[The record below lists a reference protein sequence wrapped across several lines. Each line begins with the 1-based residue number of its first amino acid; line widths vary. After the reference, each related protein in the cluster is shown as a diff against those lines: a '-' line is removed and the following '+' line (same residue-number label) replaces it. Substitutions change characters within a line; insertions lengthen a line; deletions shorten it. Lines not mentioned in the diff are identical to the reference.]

1 MDAARAAEAAVMQ
14 GAPLGPLHGVPVA
27 VKDLIPTADIRT
39 TWGSLIFKDHVPDH
53 DAAAV
58 ARLKQAGA
66 IVVGK
71 TTTPEFGQ
79 QCLTQA
85 PLFGRTR
92 NAWRADR
99 SSGGSSGGSAVAVA
113 AGLVPIAV
121 ATDGGGSTRI
131 PAACNGVVGFK
142 QGLGV
147 VPQEYA
153 QDGFGNIS
161 YITPMTRT
169 VLDTAL
175 MLDAMAGTD
184 LRDPLTTGTAE
195 GRFRCRG
202 AWWRSEGTAHR
213 LARAARATRAVA
225 TDVLTA
231 CEAALAA
238 FGELGAEVSELTAP
252 FENPEAVWFVN
263 NGAYRM
269 AQFGHHLKQHRAI
282 MCPTFVRQMDRVAN
296 YSAAE
301 LYDAIF
307 QRTRLYR
314 QVQAWFDTCDIV
326 AMPTLSRSA
335 VPIDQDFF
343 GPIEIDNQLVEN
355 IRASWYPY
363 TMPFNLTGNPAVSLP
378 CGFDA
383 AGMPLAIQLIAR
395 PGEDAGLLRVAAAF
409 EARAAV
415 GAAPAARVRPSGL
428 FRAPEHRRRALQQS
442 CHVRSPRR
450 LRQVLPERDRRH
462 VVERRHLE
470 FRLVPV
476 PLGVVRRIDPCL
488 VRRLDLRIV
497 RPAEP
502 CLGAGAAQR
511 VRQHRIDKLGARR
524 AGGEDRPAALVH
536 RLLAG
541 AALHDRAPV
550 HHLLVD
556 VQPDLAER
564 IRHHGDER
572 VVDQLVGRMQ
582 QHDALAA
589 IAGLVEHR
597 LDVVGAPAL
606 AAELHARVVGR
617 GRARQEIAHRRA
629 PA

>member
-1 MDAARAAEAAVMQ
+1 MDLAFASAADLAASIRGRAVSPVEAMRDTLDRIARSQPTLNAFITIAADTAMEAARAAEAEVMR
-14 GAPLGPLHGVPVA
+14 GGELGPLHGVPVA
-27 VKDLIPTADIRT
+27 VKDLIPTAGIRT
-39 TWGSLIFKDHVPDH
+39 TWGSLIFKDHVPDR
-53 DAAAV
+53 DSVAV

-66 IVVGK
+66 IVLGK

-131 PAACNGVVGFK
+131 PAACNGLVGFK

-161 YITPMTRT
+161 YVTPMTRT

-184 LRDPLTTGTAE
+184 LRDPLTTGRPKADFLASAHA
-195 GRFRCRG
+195 GNLRG
-202 AWWRSEGTAHR
+202 LHIAWRAR
-213 LARAARATRAVA
+213 LGNAAVA
-225 TDVLTA
+225 TDVLSA
-231 CEAALAA
+231 CEAALTA
-238 FGELGAEVSELTAP
+238 FAELGADIAELTAP
-252 FENPEAVWFVN
+252 FDNPEAVWFVN

-269 AQFGHHLKQHRAI
+269 AQFGHHLKQHRDI
-282 MCPTFVRQMDRVAN
+282 MCPTFVRQMDRVAS

-314 QVQAWFDTCDIV
+314 QVQSWFDTCDIV

-343 GPIEIDNQLVEN
+343 GPIEIDNQSVEN

-378 CGFDA
+378 CGFDRD
-383 AGMPLAIQLIAR
+383 GMPLAIQLVAR
-395 PGEDAGLLRVAAAF
+395 PGADTALLRVAAAF
-409 EARAAV
+409 EA
-415 GAAPAARVRPSGL
+415 ARPW
-428 FRAPEHRRRALQQS
+428 A
-442 CHVRSPRR
+442 
-450 LRQVLPERDRRH
+450 DRR
-462 VVERRHLE
+462 
-470 FRLVPV
+470 P
-476 PLGVVRRIDPCL
+476 
-488 VRRLDLRIV
+488 
-497 RPAEP
+497 
-502 CLGAGAAQR
+502 
-511 VRQHRIDKLGARR
+511 
-524 AGGEDRPAALVH
+524 
-536 RLLAG
+536 
-541 AALHDRAPV
+541 
-550 HHLLVD
+550 
-556 VQPDLAER
+556 
-564 IRHHGDER
+564 
-572 VVDQLVGRMQ
+572 
-582 QHDALAA
+582 
-589 IAGLVEHR
+589 
-597 LDVVGAPAL
+597 PAL
-606 AAELHARVVGR
+606 GFFGLSV
-617 GRARQEIAHRRA
+617 
-629 PA
+629 

>member
-1 MDAARAAEAAVMQ
+1 MDFAFTAAAELSALIRNRSVSPVEVMRDTLDRIERSQPSLNAFITVGSDIAMEAARAAEAAVMG
-14 GAPLGPLHGVPVA
+14 GAELGPLHGVPMA
-27 VKDLIPTADIRT
+27 VKDLVPTAGIRT

-53 DAAAV
+53 DSVAV

-161 YITPMTRT
+161 YVTPMTRT

-184 LRDPLTTGTAE
+184 PRDPLTTG
-195 GRFRCRG
+195 
-202 AWWRSEGTAHR
+202 R
-213 LARAARATRAVA
+213 LKPDFLTAARAGELRGLRIAWRPRLGNSVVA
-225 TDVLTA
+225 ADVLSACDSALTA
-231 CEAALAA
+231 
-238 FGELGAEVSELTAP
+238 FRELGADISELTAP
-252 FENPEAVWFVN
+252 FDNPEAVWFVN

-269 AQFGHHLKQHRAI
+269 AQFGHHLKQHRDI
-282 MCPTFVRQMDRVAN
+282 MCPTFVRQMDRIAS
-296 YSAAE
+296 YSATE

-314 QVQAWFDTCDIV
+314 QVQSWFDRCDIV

-378 CGFDA
+378 CGFDRD
-383 AGMPLAIQLIAR
+383 GMPLAIQLVAT
-395 PGEDAGLLRVAAAF
+395 PGADADLLRVAAAF
-409 EARAAV
+409 ETARPWA
-415 GAAPAARVRPSGL
+415 
-428 FRAPEHRRRALQQS
+428 
-442 CHVRSPRR
+442 
-450 LRQVLPERDRRH
+450 DRR
-462 VVERRHLE
+462 
-470 FRLVPV
+470 P
-476 PLGVVRRIDPCL
+476 PGW
-488 VRRLDLRIV
+488 
-497 RPAEP
+497 
-502 CLGAGAAQR
+502 
-511 VRQHRIDKLGARR
+511 
-524 AGGEDRPAALVH
+524 
-536 RLLAG
+536 
-541 AALHDRAPV
+541 
-550 HHLLVD
+550 
-556 VQPDLAER
+556 
-564 IRHHGDER
+564 
-572 VVDQLVGRMQ
+572 
-582 QHDALAA
+582 
-589 IAGLVEHR
+589 
-597 LDVVGAPAL
+597 
-606 AAELHARVVGR
+606 
-617 GRARQEIAHRRA
+617 
-629 PA
+629 

>member
-1 MDAARAAEAAVMQ
+1 MNPHDRGADMDLAYTSAAELAGLIRGRAVSPVEVMRTTLERIERSQPVLNAFITIGADAAMAAAHEAEAAVMR
-14 GAPLGPLHGVPVA
+14 GASIGPLHGVPVA
-27 VKDLIPTADIRT
+27 VKDLIPTADLRT
-39 TWGSLIFKDHVPDH
+39 TWGSQIFKDHVPEH
-53 DAAAV
+53 DAVAV
-58 ARLKQAGA
+58 ARLRQAGA

-175 MLDAMAGTD
+175 MLDAMTGTD
-184 LRDPLTTGTAE
+184 LRDPLTTGRPNADFVAAVQPSDLK
-195 GRFRCRG
+195 GLRI
-202 AWWRSEGTAHR
+202 AWRMR
-213 LARAARATRAVA
+213 LGNSAVA
-225 TDVLTA
+225 EEVLSE
-231 CEAALAA
+231 CEAALAVFA
-238 FGELGAEVSELTAP
+238 ELGAEVSELTAP

-314 QVQAWFDTCDIV
+314 QVQAWFDACDIV
-326 AMPTLSRSA
+326 VMPTLSRSA

-383 AGMPLAIQLIAR
+383 AGMPLAIQLVAR
-395 PGEDAGLLRVAAAF
+395 PGADAQLLRVAAAF
-409 EARAAV
+409 ESARPWA
-415 GAAPAARVRPSGL
+415 
-428 FRAPEHRRRALQQS
+428 
-442 CHVRSPRR
+442 
-450 LRQVLPERDRRH
+450 
-462 VVERRHLE
+462 
-470 FRLVPV
+470 
-476 PLGVVRRIDPCL
+476 
-488 VRRLDLRIV
+488 
-497 RPAEP
+497 
-502 CLGAGAAQR
+502 
-511 VRQHRIDKLGARR
+511 VRQ
-524 AGGEDRPAALVH
+524 
-536 RLLAG
+536 
-541 AALHDRAPV
+541 PV
-550 HHLLVD
+550 W
-556 VQPDLAER
+556 
-564 IRHHGDER
+564 
-572 VVDQLVGRMQ
+572 
-582 QHDALAA
+582 
-589 IAGLVEHR
+589 
-597 LDVVGAPAL
+597 
-606 AAELHARVVGR
+606 
-617 GRARQEIAHRRA
+617 
-629 PA
+629 